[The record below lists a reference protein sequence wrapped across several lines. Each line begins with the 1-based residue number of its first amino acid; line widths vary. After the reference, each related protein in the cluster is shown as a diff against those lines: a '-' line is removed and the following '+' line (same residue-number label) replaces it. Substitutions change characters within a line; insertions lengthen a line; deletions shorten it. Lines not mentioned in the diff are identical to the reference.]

1 MSRGSG
7 VCVILGA
14 DSYLAERALER
25 VLAEAV
31 GSDRSQAVE
40 AFDGGEAS
48 WAAVVDAAQ
57 TGSLFVSRKAV
68 LVRRAEAMRGEGE
81 DVVAYLE
88 APNPGTLLVLVA
100 SKVDRRRL
108 LWKRVLE
115 SAETV
120 QAEPLKGRALRSYV
134 RDELKKREL
143 ELGDEGLEELL
154 EGVGQELRRVM
165 TEIDKLEA
173 FGRGSRKA
181 LSAEDVAEVM
191 GRGLSPP
198 LYRLGDALMRRRAE
212 EVLQLTLDLLEERE
226 APLRILGTLQRSLRQ
241 VRGGRALQQ
250 AGAGRGEIVSRLG
263 IPPFKVGDVLAWCEA
278 WADADL
284 SVALAALTQ
293 ADLELKS
300 GADPRTSLP
309 AAVVRACRGRGSSS
323 RVSSRVP

>member
-1 MSRGSG
+1 
-7 VCVILGA
+7 VILGA

-25 VLAEAV
+25 LLADVV
-31 GSDRSQAVE
+31 GSDRSQSVE
-40 AFDGGEAS
+40 TFDGGEAS
-48 WAAVVDAAQ
+48 WSAVVDAAR
-57 TGSLFVSRKAV
+57 TGSLFVSRRAV
-68 LVRRAEAMRGEGE
+68 LVRRAEAMKGEGE
-81 DVVAYLE
+81 DVLAYLE
-88 APNPGTLLVLVA
+88 APNPGTLLVLLA

-115 SAETV
+115 NAETIH
-120 QAEPLKGRALRSYV
+120 AEPLKGGALRSYV
-134 RDELKKREL
+134 RDELNKRKL
-143 ELGDEGLEELL
+143 DLSDEGLEELL

-173 FGRGSRKA
+173 FGHGSRKA
-181 LSAEDVAEVM
+181 LSAEEVAEVM

-198 LYRLGDALMRRRAE
+198 LYRLGDALMRRRTA

-241 VRGGRALQQ
+241 VRGGRALRQ

-263 IPPFKVGDVLAWCEA
+263 IPPFKVGDVLAWCEG

-284 SVALAALTQ
+284 AVALSALTQ

-309 AAVVRACRGRGSSS
+309 AAVVRACGGKGGSA